1 MIISINEVIKSR
13 LPVGLVNLHCV
24 QYFMSY
30 ECKKFNMKWDSCAV
44 AAALRSTATGLMF
57 PPNIKHRHKTVSHA
71 FCSLDRKA
79 HSAIPVLATLLIQEQ

>member
-1 MIISINEVIKSR
+1 MYMIISINEVIKSR

-30 ECKKFNMKWDSCAV
+30 ECKKFNMKWDSCVV

-57 PPNIKHRHKTVSHA
+57 PPNIK
-71 FCSLDRKA
+71 LDRRRYRRGWPA
-79 HSAIPVLATLLIQEQ
+79 LTGCQARTDQEE